1 VNLNSLESLIYSI
14 TNVRTSYRSGLGSL
28 LEDLDVSTS
37 VRGRRHKNEYQRKTS
52 EDHKKFGRLSEQV
65 NDDAVSEDKDV
76 KDNEILVYD
85 TQLHSEENN
94 QKVYELL
101 SQFQA
106 IRYSN
111 NQSKEES
118 GDQKVVET
126 MLELISNY
134 LDLNTFEVKDTQA
147 SSYLKFR
154 KIFIKEG
161 DKLTLVTHH
170 KAIRSFLKFHSGGLF
185 KNVPNIREMD
195 VHTVMK
201 QYPVLILI
209 YGTSGS
215 GKSTMSRR
223 LSAMYGIPNVLS
235 TDTVRKNMRTKIPK
249 PENPLLH
256 ASTFETG
263 DYLPESDYERIRQC
277 LLANQPNPDE
287 AKIDPEIMMEMSCV
301 KGYEYQ
307 CEMIEPELIAEID
320 KICGT
325 GQSLIVEGVHLSES
339 VCNKLFAKY
348 QFCIPFL
355 IHVKDAEKHMQRF
368 GSRCEGG
375 SIDPEKNRYVKNFR
389 YIRAIQKAIRQNP
402 IDSKFMKATNDDAK
416 KTLGLV
422 STCIRKY
429 IKKFI
434 NLGSNAV
441 KNLLSDRKKNI
452 LCDVFE
458 KSVVQCNN
466 KDEKDTASS
475 ELSIPKTKTSEQP
488 QEEGLKWIYIKEKSV
503 TKLDQYWFLRH
514 EKLFH
519 SRMKKIPLIPKVP
532 KKRVKS
538 AKKKNKFQTFS
549 KLEAVSAKDLI
560 RAKRKAKQHARS
572 IFDAIRKYGKSKGTS
587 TMVSESTGC
596 TITKVNAN

>member
-1 VNLNSLESLIYSI
+1 M
-14 TNVRTSYRSGLGSL
+14 
-28 LEDLDVSTS
+28 
-37 VRGRRHKNEYQRKTS
+37 
-52 EDHKKFGRLSEQV
+52 
-65 NDDAVSEDKDV
+65 
-76 KDNEILVYD
+76 VYD
-85 TQLHSEENN
+85 TELQSQENN
-94 QKVYELL
+94 QKVYDLL
-101 SQFQA
+101 SQFQTVS
-106 IRYSN
+106 YSN
-111 NQSKEES
+111 SSHEGEA

-126 MLELISNY
+126 MRELISNY
-134 LDLNTFEVKDTQA
+134 LDLKTFEVKDTA
-147 SSYLKFR
+147 APSYMKFR
-154 KIFIKEG
+154 KIFIKSG
-161 DKLTLVTHH
+161 DSLTLVTHH
-170 KAIRSFLKFHSGGLF
+170 KGIRSLFKSESGGLF
-185 KNVPNIREMD
+185 KSVPNIREMD

-223 LSAMYGIPNVLS
+223 LSAMYGISNVLS
-235 TDTVRKNMRTKIPK
+235 TDTVRKNMRARIPK

-263 DYLPESDYERIRQC
+263 DYLPEADYERIRQC
-277 LLANQPNPDE
+277 LLANQSNPEE

-320 KICGT
+320 KICGA

-375 SIDPEKNRYVKNFR
+375 SIDPAKNRYVKNFR

-402 IDSKFMKATNDDAK
+402 IDSKFMKAANDDAK

-422 STCIRKY
+422 STCVRKY
-429 IKKFI
+429 IKKI
-434 NLGSNAV
+434 MNLGSNAV
-441 KNLLSDRKKNI
+441 KNLIPDRKKNI
-452 LCDVFE
+452 LRVIFE
-458 KSVVQCNN
+458 KSVVQWNN

-475 ELSIPKTKTSEQP
+475 EQSIPKAKTSEQP
-488 QEEGLKWIYIKEKSV
+488 QEEGLKWIYINEKKE

-519 SRMKKIPLIPKVP
+519 TRMKKFPLIPKVP

-538 AKKKNKFQTFS
+538 AKKKNKFKTFA
-549 KLEAVSAKDLI
+549 KLDAVSAKDLI
-560 RAKRKAKQHARS
+560 RAKRKAKQHAKS

-596 TITKVNAN
+596 TITKVNAK